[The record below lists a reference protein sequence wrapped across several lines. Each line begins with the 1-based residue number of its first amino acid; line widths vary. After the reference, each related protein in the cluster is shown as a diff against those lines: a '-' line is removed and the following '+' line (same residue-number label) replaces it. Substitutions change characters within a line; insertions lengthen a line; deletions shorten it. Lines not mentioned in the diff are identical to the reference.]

1 MDPLWLLAQA
11 CLSTTSVEHRQV
23 EVVVLSSM
31 TETVSVSR
39 GIAAPAEE
47 VWALVTDLTAMGRW
61 SPENRGGTWI
71 DGATGPAVGARFRGR
86 NGRGKRAWS
95 TVVTV
100 SECDQPR
107 RFAFELR
114 IGRLGGADW
123 IYDIEPV
130 DQGCLVTETWVDRR
144 TWLLA
149 RIGTLVTGVSDRAT
163 HNRDGMVTTLEN
175 LALACEDPQ

>member
-1 MDPLWLLAQA
+1 MY
-11 CLSTTSVEHRQV
+11 LSPPSVERRQV
-23 EVVVLSSM
+23 EVVVLSPM

-39 GIAAPAEE
+39 EIAASAEE
-47 VWALVTDLTAMGRW
+47 VWALVSDLTSMGRW
-61 SPENRGGTWI
+61 SPENRGGTWKG
-71 DGATGPAVGARFRGR
+71 GATGPAVGARFRGR
-86 NGRGKRAWS
+86 NGRGRRFWS

-123 IYDIEPV
+123 IYDIEPGNQRCV
-130 DQGCLVTETWVDRR
+130 VTETWVDRR

-163 HNRDGMVTTLEN
+163 YNRKGMVATLEN
-175 LALACEDPQ
+175 LALACENSQ

>member
-39 GIAAPAEE
+39 EIAAPAEE

-71 DGATGPAVGARFRGR
+71 DGATGAAVGARFRGR
-86 NGRGKRAWS
+86 NGRGKRVWP

-107 RFAFELR
+107 RFAFGLR

-130 DQGCLVTETWVDRR
+130 DQGCLVTETWVDHR
-144 TWLLA
+144 TRLLA
-149 RIGTLVTGVSDRAT
+149 RIGTMVTGVSDRAT
-163 HNRDGMVTTLEN
+163 YNRDGMVTTLEN
-175 LALACEDPQ
+175 LALACENPQ